1 MVDEKEKTEPAGD
14 ENQTKQPESS
24 ALNMK
29 TVLIGVATFA
39 VFLIV
44 FLVMGGAF
52 SSPPVPPAAE
62 TPADTSQTQS
72 EAPAIDENTSSGNW
86 HQGYSQDSPEEGG
99 EKSDSTISEE
109 DSIKQVKW
117 YVAQKEEIEREK
129 TRLRAEEARLQQ
141 LKMETKALLER
152 RSQVEETNI
161 ANLAKLF
168 ETMKSEEVAKIME
181 NIPNEKV
188 GMILQKMKKETA
200 SKVMAS
206 LPSERAAKITM
217 ELMDLGGQF

>member
-1 MVDEKEKTEPAGD
+1 MVDEQEKIEPAGD
-14 ENQTKQPESS
+14 ENKTSKPESS

-29 TVLIGVATFA
+29 TVLIGVVTFV
-39 VFLIV
+39 VFMIV

-52 SSPPVPPAAE
+52 SSTPPPAITEE
-62 TPADTSQTQS
+62 TTDTSHANQ
-72 EAPAIDENTSSGNW
+72 EAISGEEGMSSGGW
-86 HQGYSQDSPEEGG
+86 HEGYSHAAMNDGSEKADSAM
-99 EKSDSTISEE
+99 SEE

-117 YVAQKEEIEREK
+117 YIAQKEEIDRERTK
-129 TRLRAEEARLQQ
+129 LRAEEAQ
-141 LKMETKALLER
+141 LKQLQMETQALLER
-152 RSQVEETNI
+152 RAQVEQTNI

-168 ETMKSEEVAKIME
+168 ETMKSEEVASIMA

-188 GMILQKMKKETA
+188 GLILQKMKKESA

-217 ELMDLGGQF
+217 ELIDLGGEF

>member
-1 MVDEKEKTEPAGD
+1 MVDEQEKIEPAGD
-14 ENQTKQPESS
+14 ENKTSKPESS

-29 TVLIGVATFA
+29 TVLIGVVTFV
-39 VFLIV
+39 VFMIV

-52 SSPPVPPAAE
+52 SSASLPAITKE
-62 TPADTSQTQS
+62 TTDTSHTGQ
-72 EAPAIDENTSSGNW
+72 EAISGEKGVSSGGW
-86 HQGYSQDSPEEGG
+86 HEGYSHTAMTDVG
-99 EKSDSTISEE
+99 EKADSTMSEE

-117 YVAQKEEIEREK
+117 YIAQKEEIERERTK
-129 TRLRAEEARLQQ
+129 LRAEEAQ
-141 LKMETKALLER
+141 LKQLQMETQALLER
-152 RSQVEETNI
+152 RAQVEQTNI

-168 ETMKSEEVAKIME
+168 ETMKSEEVASIMA

-188 GMILQKMKKETA
+188 GLILQKMKKESA

-217 ELMDLGGQF
+217 ELIDLGGEF